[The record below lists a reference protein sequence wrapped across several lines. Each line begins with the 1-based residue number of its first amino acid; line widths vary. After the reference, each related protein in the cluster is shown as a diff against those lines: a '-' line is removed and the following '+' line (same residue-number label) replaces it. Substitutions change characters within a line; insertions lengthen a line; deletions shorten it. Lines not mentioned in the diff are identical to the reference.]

1 MAAKLRPKAMKVF
14 GTFKNRKNKKKKKK
28 KKQVF
33 QNWKRMPT
41 KKKTLAVK
49 AIDILLQSCVRRL
62 FPLDVHSTPFTSF
75 QKHFKKTEHFN
86 ALLNELNP

>member
-14 GTFKNRKNKKKKKK
+14 GTFKNRKNKKKKEKK
-28 KKQVF
+28 AGFSKLEE
-33 QNWKRMPT
+33 NAD